1 MMTHKSKLRAVFFF
15 LKKKKEEDRESM
27 KDESNQTVYLLTKKS
42 CFFNSLIKSES
53 ALNAN
58 FHYLFGTA
66 VRDYGK
72 KRNEQNS
79 K

>member
-1 MMTHKSKLRAVFFF
+1 
-15 LKKKKEEDRESM
+15 M